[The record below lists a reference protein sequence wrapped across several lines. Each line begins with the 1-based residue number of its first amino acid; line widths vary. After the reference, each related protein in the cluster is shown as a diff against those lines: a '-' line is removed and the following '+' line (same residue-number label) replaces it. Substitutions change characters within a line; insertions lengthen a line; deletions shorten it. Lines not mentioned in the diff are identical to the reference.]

1 MGRRSWGRGCSVGPS
16 SPDASCVDMGAQV
29 KEEGGDAASTSCVD
43 MGGQVKEESGG
54 AGLSGGVPFPHR
66 RS

>member
-1 MGRRSWGRGCSVGPS
+1 
-16 SPDASCVDMGAQV
+16 MGAQV